1 VVGYNN
7 IQISGWNIT
16 GQQRERKWA
25 SVVLEKE
32 EEYHAPVVEAV
43 SIYRC
48 PRKDSITLCFFRYV
62 L

>member
-32 EEYHAPVVEAV
+32 EEYNAG
-43 SIYRC
+43 R
-48 PRKDSITLCFFRYV
+48 
-62 L
+62 